1 MIFAYRN
8 MLFSLTTSKLDE
20 LPIAFVWAVKGGLD
34 WPRSL
39 VKIATIEINEF
50 SYRK

>member
-1 MIFAYRN
+1 MKFAYRN
-8 MLFSLTTSKLDE
+8 MLFNSKTSKLDE

-50 SYRK
+50 SL